1 MKKLVSVFAASA
13 LLMGFY
19 MTGGGKMEPGV
30 IAAEAE
36 QYDLVIKNA
45 RIVDGTGNPLF
56 RGSIA
61 IKNGRIERV
70 GFFDASGAKQTID
83 VRGQIVAPGF
93 IDVHTH
99 VEDIYDNPTA
109 ENFIRMG
116 VTSLITGNCG
126 GSELDVRAFL
136 GRMKE
141 KPIAVNMGT
150 LVGHNSVRA
159 KVMGLDDRS
168 PTADEQAKMDALVE
182 QAMKDGAVGFSTGL
196 EYLPGMFAKTDEIA
210 ELARV
215 AAKYGGIYATHMR
228 NEGVDVKK
236 SIAESLTIGEQAN
249 IPVEISHFKISD
261 KTLWGHSDETLGM
274 VRAARAKG
282 MTVTVDQYA
291 YPASSTSLDVR
302 LPNWA
307 VAGGRDEGRKRIAD
321 PPTRERIVADMK
333 QNLKEKG
340 FSDYSFAYVASYEP
354 NPEFNGKNIAEITD
368 TVRHSK
374 KVDDQIDQILEM
386 YDRGGAGMVYRT
398 MSEDDVRNIMRE
410 PFTMIA
416 SDSSVRE
423 FGVGMPHPRGYGDNA
438 RVLGEYVRNQHVISL
453 EDAIRKMTS
462 LPAQTFS
469 IRDRGQIREGFMAD
483 LVIFD
488 DATVIDKATFD
499 KPHQYPEGISLV
511 IVNGQ
516 VVFDGQKMTGA
527 RPGMPIFGNGYEGPQ
542 ASKIFQ

>member
-1 MKKLVSVFAASA
+1 MVVTAIPLNATTVDD
-13 LLMGFY
+13 
-19 MTGGGKMEPGV
+19 
-30 IAAEAE
+30 
-36 QYDLVIKNA
+36 QYDLVITNA
-45 RIVDGTGNPLF
+45 RIIDGTGNPWF
-56 RGSIA
+56 RGSVA
-61 IKNGRIERV
+61 IKNGRIVKV
-70 GFFDASGAKQTID
+70 GFFDTSRAKTTID
-83 VRGQIVAPGF
+83 AKNQIVAPGF

-99 VEDIYDNPTA
+99 VEDIYDNPSA

-126 GSELDVRAFL
+126 GSELDIRAFL
-136 GRMKE
+136 GRMDKT
-141 KPIAVNMGT
+141 PIAVNLGT
-150 LVGHNSVRA
+150 LVGHNTVRA
-159 KVMGLDDRS
+159 KAMGFDDRP
-168 PTADEQAKMDALVE
+168 PTPEEQAKMDALVE

-196 EYLPGMFAKTDEIA
+196 EYLPGMFAKTDEIV
-210 ELARV
+210 ELAKV
-215 AAKYGGIYATHMR
+215 AGKYGGVYATHMR

-236 SIAESLTIGEQAN
+236 SIAESLTIGEQAK

-307 VAGGRDEGRKRIAD
+307 VAGGRNEGRKRIAD
-321 PPTRERIVADMK
+321 PATREKVVAEMK
-333 QNLKEKG
+333 QNLKDKG
-340 FSDYSFAYVASYEP
+340 FKDYSFAYVASYAP
-354 NPEFNGKNIAEITD
+354 NPEFNGKNIAEITEI
-368 TVRHSK
+368 VRKSK

-386 YDRGGAGMVYRT
+386 YDKGGAGMVYRT

-423 FGVGMPHPRGYGDNA
+423 FNVGMPHPRGYGDNA
-438 RVLGEYVRNQHVISL
+438 RVLGEYVRNQHLIPL

-469 IRDRGQIREGFMAD
+469 LRDRGQIREGFVAD

-488 DATVIDKATFD
+488 DATVTDKATFD
-499 KPHQYPEGISLV
+499 KPHQYAVGFSNV

-516 VVFDGQKMTGA
+516 IVFDGLKMTGA
-527 RPGMPIFGNGYEGPQ
+527 MPGQPLYGNGYQRSATANGDEE
-542 ASKIFQ
+542 

>member
-1 MKKLVSVFAASA
+1 MVISVTPADS
-13 LLMGFY
+13 
-19 MTGGGKMEPGV
+19 
-30 IAAEAE
+30 IAGDN
-36 QYDLVIKNA
+36 QFDLVITNA
-45 RIVDGTGNPLF
+45 RVIDGTGNPWF
-56 RGSIA
+56 RGSIGV
-61 IKNGRIERV
+61 KNGRITKV
-70 GFFDASGAKQTID
+70 GFFDTSRAATKIDAK
-83 VRGQIVAPGF
+83 GQIVAPGF

-126 GSELDVRAFL
+126 GSELDVRSFL

-141 KPIAVNMGT
+141 KPIAVNLGT
-150 LVGHNSVRA
+150 LVGHNTVRA
-159 KVMGLDDRS
+159 KAMGLDDRL
-168 PTADEQAKMDALVE
+168 PTPEEQAKMDSLVE

-196 EYLPGMFAKTDEIA
+196 EYLPGMFAQTDEIV
-210 ELARV
+210 ELAKV
-215 AAKYGGIYATHMR
+215 AAKYGGVYATHMR

-236 SIAESLTIGEQAN
+236 SIAESLAIGEQAK

-307 VAGGRDEGRKRIAD
+307 VAGGRAEGRKRLAD
-321 PPTRERIVADMK
+321 TAVRSRIVDEMK
-333 QNLKEKG
+333 QNLKNKG
-340 FSDYSFAYVASYEP
+340 FKDYSFAYVASYQP

-368 TVRHSK
+368 LVRKSK
-374 KVDDQIDQILEM
+374 KVEDQIDQILEM
-386 YDRGGAGMVYRT
+386 YEKGGAGMVYRV

-423 FGVGMPHPRGYGDNA
+423 FNVGMPHPRGYGDNA
-438 RVLGEYVRNQHVISL
+438 RVLGEYVRSQHLITL

-462 LPAQTFS
+462 LPAQTFNL
-469 IRDRGQIREGFMAD
+469 RDRGQIREGFAAD

-488 DATVIDKATFD
+488 DSAVVDKATFD
-499 KPHQYPEGISLV
+499 KPHQYAEGFSSV

-516 VVFDGQKMTGA
+516 IVFDGQKMTGA
-527 RPGMPIFGNGYEGPQ
+527 MSGQPLYGIGKVDQN
-542 ASKIFQ
+542 